1 MTEQHSTI
9 LRDTVLTLAGITF
22 LLFAT
27 RQAAAIV
34 NPFLLALFI
43 TMIAVTPVNL
53 LKDRGVPSA
62 LAVGLVLLAVIL
74 LLGLISIMLGSSMT
88 QFNRALPEYQTRLT
102 ELTEQV
108 VSFFLGKGIDIQ
120 DKAVFGAIDPGIILS
135 FANTLFSGIADILSQ
150 SVLIMFTAMFML
162 FDAIDL
168 PRKFTSVK
176 GSNTEKTLKQI
187 TRLVKS
193 TNEYTVIKAAI
204 SLVSGLFIWLGLAM
218 IGLDFAVLW
227 GVLAFGL
234 NFVPNIGSILASV
247 PAVLLGIIQLGP
259 GKTLIIILLY
269 LVVNTIMGTVIEPKI
284 MGKKLGLSTLTVFL
298 SLVFWGWILGPV
310 GMLLSTP
317 LTMAVKAA
325 AMNNPQTVW
334 FGILISPAP
343 EEGKVTG
350 KSSEQNELHSEI
362 EQLRDELKTL
372 QKENRQ

>member
-43 TMIAVTPVNL
+43 AMIAVNPVNL
-53 LKDRGVPSA
+53 LKARGLPSV
-62 LAVGLVLLAVIL
+62 LAVGLVLLAVML
-74 LLGLISIMLGSSMT
+74 LFGLITIMLGSSIA
-88 QFNRALPEYQTRLT
+88 QFNQALPEYQARLT
-102 ELTEQV
+102 ELTKQV

-120 DKAVFGAIDPGIILS
+120 DTAVFGAIDPGIILS

-162 FDAIDL
+162 FDAIDF
-168 PRKFTSVK
+168 PRKFISVE
-176 GSNTEKTLKQI
+176 GSKTEKTLEQM

-204 SLVSGLFIWLGLAM
+204 SLVTGLFIWLGLAL

-247 PAVLLGIIQLGP
+247 PAVLLGLIQLGP

-269 LVVNTIMGTVIEPKI
+269 LAINTIMGTVIEPRI

-310 GMLLSTP
+310 GMLLSVP

-343 EEGKVTG
+343 EEEEVTG
-350 KSSEQNELHSEI
+350 KSSEQKEGSSEI
-362 EQLRDELKTL
+362 KQLRDELKTL
-372 QKENRQ
+372 QQENKQ